1 MKVSITSGKLL
12 PNDQQA
18 FCVGSSLLLG
28 MLALGDGNG
37 VGWGEGGEVGSLDEG
52 LGTQKSGKKGGRR
65 IGWR

>member
-1 MKVSITSGKLL
+1 
-12 PNDQQA
+12 
-18 FCVGSSLLLG
+18 